1 MREMTSLQR
10 CIAVLNGE
18 IPDMLPV
25 IPQSF
30 MFAVETAGMK
40 IGDVNKN
47 GKKMAQAH
55 IISQEK
61 YGYDGCVIDFDDA
74 TIAESVGAKVI
85 FRDDEPAIVDESD
98 PVLKDLRDVYDMP
111 IPDPLSSGR
120 LCEWLEATCTLVDAI
135 GDHVFVMGRADQGPF
150 SIACLLRGTTQFM
163 MDLLTEDDRLIED
176 VLDYCRRI
184 SAVFAKAQKD
194 AGAHA
199 TSIGD
204 AFAGPNLISPDMYR
218 QFALEPERELTR
230 EVQDYGIP
238 FSVHICGN
246 TNGIIKDMG
255 TTGAK
260 ILEVDWMLDIKE
272 ARRLVPPDTVLMGN
286 IDPSF
291 PLVLGTPAEVD
302 IAVRNLIQATKGY
315 RHIISSGCAMGR
327 NTPTENFKA
336 FISAARKYGTYEEI
350 VRLQSDNI

>member
-1 MREMTSLQR
+1 MKEMTSLER
-10 CIAVLNGE
+10 CMTVLNGE
-18 IPDMLPV
+18 TPDMLPI

-30 MFAVETAGMK
+30 MFAVETANLK

-74 TIAESVGAKVI
+74 TIAEAVGAKVI
-85 FRDDEPAIVDESD
+85 FREDEPATVDEEQ
-98 PVLKDLRDVYDMP
+98 PVLKDLRDVYNMP
-111 IPDPLSSGR
+111 IPDPSRSGR
-120 LCEWLEATCTLVDAI
+120 MNEWLEATRTLVDAI

-163 MDLLTEDDRLIED
+163 MDLLTEDKQLIDD
-176 VLDYCRRI
+176 VLDYCRKI

-218 QFALEPERELTR
+218 QFALGPEKKLTK
-230 EVQDYGIP
+230 EVQEYGIP
-238 FSVHICGN
+238 FSIHICGN
-246 TNGIIKDMG
+246 TNGIIEDMG

-260 ILEVDWMLDIKE
+260 ILEVDWQLDIAK
-272 ARRLVPPDTVLMGN
+272 AREVVPMSTIIMGN

-291 PLVLGTPAEVD
+291 PLVVGSPEDVD
-302 IAVRNLIQATKGY
+302 SAVKKIIEATKGKN
-315 RHIISSGCAMGR
+315 HIISSGCAMGR
-327 NTPTENFKA
+327 NTPPENFRA
-336 FISAARKYGTYEEI
+336 FINAARKYGSYEEI
-350 VRLQSDNI
+350 MRLNQ

>member
-1 MREMTSLQR
+1 MKEMTSLER
-10 CIAVLNGE
+10 CMTVLNGE
-18 IPDMLPV
+18 TPDMLPI

-30 MFAVETAGMK
+30 MFAVETANLK

-74 TIAESVGAKVI
+74 TIAEAVGAKVI
-85 FRDDEPAIVDESD
+85 FREDEPATVDEEQ
-98 PVLKDLRDVYDMP
+98 PVLKDLRDVYNMP
-111 IPDPLSSGR
+111 IPDPSRSGR
-120 LCEWLEATCTLVDAI
+120 MNEWLEATRTLVDAI

-163 MDLLTEDDRLIED
+163 MDLLTEDKQLIDD
-176 VLDYCRRI
+176 VLDYCRKI

-218 QFALEPERELTR
+218 QFALGPEKKLTK
-230 EVQDYGIP
+230 EVQEYGIP
-238 FSVHICGN
+238 FSIHICGN
-246 TNGIIKDMG
+246 TNGIIEDMG

-260 ILEVDWMLDIKE
+260 ILEVDWQLDIAK
-272 ARRLVPPDTVLMGN
+272 AREVVPMSTTIMGN

-291 PLVLGTPAEVD
+291 PLVVGSPEDVD
-302 IAVRNLIQATKGY
+302 SAVKKIIEATKGKN
-315 RHIISSGCAMGR
+315 HIISSGCAMGR
-327 NTPTENFKA
+327 NTPPENFRA
-336 FISAARKYGTYEEI
+336 FINAARKYGSYEEI
-350 VRLQSDNI
+350 MRLNQ

>member
-1 MREMTSLQR
+1 MTSLER
-10 CIAVLNGE
+10 CMAVLDGRM
-18 IPDMLPV
+18 PDTLPV
-25 IPQSF
+25 VPQSF
-30 MFAVETAGMK
+30 MFAVETAGYK
-40 IGDVNKN
+40 IGEVNRN
-47 GKKMAQAH
+47 GRKMAEAH
-55 IISQEK
+55 IVSQEK

-74 TIAESVGAKVI
+74 TIAEAVGAKVI
-85 FRDDEPAIVDESD
+85 FRDDEPAIVDEQQ

-111 IPDPLSSGR
+111 IPDPMSSGR
-120 LCEWLEATCTLVDAI
+120 LSVWLEATERLVEAI

-163 MDLLTEDDRLIED
+163 MDLLTEDPKLIAD

-218 QFALEPERELTR
+218 RFAFEPERKLVE

-238 FSVHICGN
+238 FSVHICGD
-246 TNGIIKDMG
+246 TTGIIGDMG
-255 TTGAK
+255 RTGAR
-260 ILEVDWMLDIKE
+260 ILEVDWKLDMAE
-272 ARRLVPPDTVLMGN
+272 ARRLVPESTVLMGN

-291 PLVLGTPAEVD
+291 PLVVGTPDDVD
-302 IAVRNLIQATKGY
+302 AAVKNLVAKTRGR

-327 NTPTENFKA
+327 NTPEANFRA
-336 FISAARKYGTYEEI
+336 FIAAARRYGSYEELC
-350 VRLQSDNI
+350 RLNENL

>member
-1 MREMTSLQR
+1 MKSMNSLER
-10 CIAVLNGE
+10 CMAVLNGE
-18 IPDMLPV
+18 TPDRLPI
-25 IPQSF
+25 IPQCF
-30 MFAVETAGMK
+30 MLAVETAGLK
-40 IGDVNKN
+40 ISDVNRN
-47 GKKMAQAH
+47 GRKMAQAH

-74 TIAESVGAKVI
+74 TIAEAVGAKVI
-85 FRDDEPAIVDESD
+85 YREDEPAIVDEEQ

-111 IPDPLSSGR
+111 IPDPASSGR
-120 LCEWLEATCTLVDAI
+120 LNEWLEATRTLSEAI
-135 GDHVFVMGRADQGPF
+135 GDHVFIMGRADQGPF

-163 MDLLTEDDRLIED
+163 MDLLTEDKQLIDD
-176 VLDYCRRI
+176 VLEYCRKI

-194 AGAHA
+194 AGAHV

-218 QFALEPERELTR
+218 QFALIPEQKLAK

-238 FSVHICGN
+238 FSIHICGN
-246 TNGIIKDMG
+246 TNGIIQDMG

-272 ARRLVPPDTVLMGN
+272 ARRLVPEDTVLMGN
-286 IDPSF
+286 IDPSS
-291 PLVLGTPAEVD
+291 PLVIGTPSDVD
-302 IAVRNLIQATKGY
+302 AAVKRLIEATKGK

-327 NTPTENFKA
+327 NTPPENFKA
-336 FISAARKYGTYEEI
+336 FIEAAHRYGSYEEI
-350 VRLQSDNI
+350 MKLQNL

>member
-1 MREMTSLQR
+1 MKDMTSLQR
-10 CIAVLNGE
+10 CLAILNGE

-74 TIAESVGAKVI
+74 TIAEAVGAKVI
-85 FRDDEPAIVDESD
+85 FREDEPATVDESC

-120 LCEWLEATCTLVDAI
+120 LCEWLEATRTLVDAI

-163 MDLLTEDDRLIED
+163 MDLLTEDQKLIED
-176 VLDYCRRI
+176 VLEYCRTI

-204 AFAGPNLISPDMYR
+204 AFAGPNLISPDLYR
-218 QFALEPERELTR
+218 QFALEPEKKLTQ

-238 FSVHICGN
+238 FSIHICGN
-246 TNGIIKDMG
+246 TNGIIQDMG
-255 TTGAK
+255 MTGAR
-260 ILEVDWMLDIKE
+260 ILEIDWMLDIKE
-272 ARRLVPPDTVLMGN
+272 ARKLVPEDTVLMGN

-291 PLVLGTPAEVD
+291 PLVIGTSSDVEA
-302 IAVRNLIQATKGY
+302 AVKNVIEATGGR

-327 NTPTENFKA
+327 NTPPENFKA
-336 FISAARKYGTYEEI
+336 FIAAARKYGSYENILE
-350 VRLQSDNI
+350 LQNIK